1 MVLFLENLETQAQG
15 TYLRYH
21 FVMVAGN
28 IVFLMIL
35 PDNVKLLHMDKK
47 CMRKAVWVNGK
58 HFLMPLNKGWHHFE

>member
-1 MVLFLENLETQAQG
+1 MVLFLQNLETQAQG
-15 TYLRYH
+15 MYLRYH

-47 CMRKAVWVNGK
+47 CMRKGCLGK
-58 HFLMPLNKGWHHFE
+58 RKAFPHATQQRLASL